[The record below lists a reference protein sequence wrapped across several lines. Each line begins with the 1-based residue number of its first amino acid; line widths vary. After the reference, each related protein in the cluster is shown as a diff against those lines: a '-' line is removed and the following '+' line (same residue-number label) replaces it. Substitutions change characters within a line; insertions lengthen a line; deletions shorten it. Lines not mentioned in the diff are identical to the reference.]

1 MLKNCNSTLT
11 SSCIDHV
18 HVYEENFKKAGQFME
33 QIPTELND
41 DDNIDSDSGL
51 TGDKDE
57 DR

>member
-1 MLKNCNSTLT
+1 
-11 SSCIDHV
+11 
-18 HVYEENFKKAGQFME
+18 VYEENFKKAGQFME